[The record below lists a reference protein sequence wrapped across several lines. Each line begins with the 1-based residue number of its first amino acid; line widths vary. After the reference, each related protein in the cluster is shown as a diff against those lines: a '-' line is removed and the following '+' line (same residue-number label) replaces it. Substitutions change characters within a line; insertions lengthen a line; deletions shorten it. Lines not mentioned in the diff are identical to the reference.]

1 MHSRSPTM
9 RDRTMSHAQNQEP
22 TLAQT
27 GRRKLTRR
35 MLEAQAAKPAEWEA
49 APRGVVMGAFKRAAL
64 PLGVPPRVV
73 DLVDYLVGC
82 TKAADWAQGGVQ
94 WAWAK
99 NATIGFAL
107 GLGRSQVKN
116 LIRLAL
122 EFGLIAEREIGNGR
136 RQGHRDARGGVVVD
150 DVCGFDLSPLQA
162 RRAEFEGIASAEAE
176 RHKTACQFRGRIT
189 AVRNKVLSLCDLAV
203 AENAAGEWEA
213 VGLKARQTARRRGDC
228 YDAVRLRPILE
239 ELEAQQA
246 QIEEVFVTPS
256 GVDNNS
262 KAVETVPEGPI
273 SQPPHTPTK
282 ESRISKEITNKT
294 GAPKRLELSQVE
306 GDRGKTPESVLRGF
320 IVTPDLIQK
329 IAPNFATWT
338 TKTCPTWA
346 ELFEAS
352 WYIQSELGIS
362 RHAYGQACATFGRI
376 GAVTVLATISARHA
390 RNEVASPGGMLRRMV
405 ERHFEGRLRLD
416 RTLFG
421 LVDNAGTR
429 LQ

>member
-1 MHSRSPTM
+1 
-9 RDRTMSHAQNQEP
+9 MSHAQSQEP
-22 TLAQT
+22 TSAPT

-94 WAWAK
+94 WVWAK

-107 GLGRSQVKN
+107 GLGRSQVKS

-136 RQGHRDARGGVVVD
+136 RQGHRDAQGGVVVD

-162 RRAEFEGIASAEAE
+162 RRAEFEGIAAVEAE
-176 RHKTACQFRGRIT
+176 RHKAACQFRGRIT

-203 AENAAGEWEA
+203 AENVAGEWEA
-213 VGLKARQTARRRGDC
+213 AGLKARQTAKRRGDC
-228 YDAVRLRPILE
+228 YDAARLRPILE

-246 QIEEVFVTPS
+246 QIEGNLVTLLA
-256 GVDNNS
+256 VDNNP
-262 KAVETVPEGPI
+262 KAVETVPKGPVF
-273 SQPPHTPTK
+273 QPPHTPTK
-282 ESRISKEITNKT
+282 ESNISKEITNKAD
-294 GAPKRLELSQVE
+294 GPKRPEPFQIE
-306 GDRGKTPESVLRGF
+306 GNRKEDPGSVLRGF
-320 IVTPDLIQK
+320 IVTPDLIQR
-329 IAPNFATWT
+329 IAPDFATWT

-346 ELFEAS
+346 ELYEAS

-376 GAVTVLATISARHA
+376 GAVTALATISARRA
-390 RNEVASPGGMLRRMV
+390 RGDKIDSPGGLLRRMV
-405 ERHFEGRLRLD
+405 ELHLKGKLRLD

-421 LVDNAGTR
+421 LMDNAGNR
-429 LQ
+429 HQ